1 MAANCKIYTP
11 QKVVKEMLLLCGYK
25 GKKILKK
32 YVVDNSC
39 GKSAILSEIVEEY
52 IKTSKKQKLSNE
64 EIKND
69 LETYIHGFDLDQDAI
84 EFSKKHLQEI
94 ADKNGLEEI
103 KWNLRL
109 VNYLEHEE
117 QSKYDYIIG
126 NPPYI
131 SYYDMKEE
139 DRQKLK
145 VFDSC

>member
-52 IKTSKKQKLSNE
+52 IKTSKKQKLSNK

-69 LETYIHGFDLDQDAI
+69 LETYIHGFDLDEDAI

-94 ADKNGLEEI
+94 ADK
-103 KWNLRL
+103 
-109 VNYLEHEE
+109 
-117 QSKYDYIIG
+117 
-126 NPPYI
+126 
-131 SYYDMKEE
+131 MA
-139 DRQKLK
+139 
-145 VFDSC
+145 